1 MGETKMSQKSLGG
14 TQNGGFVTSHTPW
27 AVAQTGMDDPLS
39 RFNRH
44 ELEQFYERWMWERDR
59 HLVKILDEA
68 RKSNEPVDDLIS
80 KAPNSVR
87 RGIKRVSPAR

>member
-1 MGETKMSQKSLGG
+1 
-14 TQNGGFVTSHTPW
+14 
-27 AVAQTGMDDPLS
+27 MDDPLS

-59 HLVKILDEA
+59 YLVKILDEA
-68 RKSNEPVDDLIS
+68 RKSNEPVDDLVA